1 MGNRYKACNIK
12 VQDNSVAIIGWE
24 EGHAGRIET
33 WLEKVHN
40 YHIACF
46 INPSDTPLDID
57 TNKIKRDV
65 SQFSYPTENE
75 FKNKPL
81 LNTSQWANYLKD
93 IGINKVLVTTDDP
106 LERYKEISY
115 AKKNNLELI
124 NAIHPTA
131 YLMTDV
137 LIKKNVILHE
147 HSYIGY
153 RTELYDGVII
163 DGAHLGHHNVIK
175 DCSEIVTGAVLGGNV
190 TIGKF
195 SRVYVGAT
203 IINRIQVGDNSIV
216 GAGSIVS
223 SNVIDNSVVAQK
235 PGKMIFRRNKV

>member
-1 MGNRYKACNIK
+1 MRKTQDHRNVQ

-57 TNKIKRDV
+57 PNKIKRDV

-81 LNTSQWANYLKD
+81 LNTSKWVDSLKD
-93 IGINKVLVTTDDP
+93 YGINKVLVTTDDP

-131 YLMTDV
+131 YLMEDV
-137 LIKKNVILHE
+137 LIKKNVIIHE

-153 RTELYDGVII
+153 RTELHDGVII
-163 DGAHLGHHNVIK
+163 DGANLAHHNVIK
-175 DCSEIVTGAVLGGNV
+175 DCSEIVCGAVLGGNV
-190 TIGKF
+190 TIGRF
-195 SRVYVGAT
+195 TRVYLGA
-203 IINRIQVGDNSIV
+203 IIKNRIRVGENSIV
-216 GAGSIVS
+216 GAGSVVLS
-223 SNVIDNSVVAQK
+223 DVNDNTIVAQK
-235 PGKMIFRRNKV
+235 PGKMILRRN

>member
-1 MGNRYKACNIK
+1 MNNKQASNNLIVK
-12 VQDNSVAIIGWE
+12 NNSIAIVGWHD
-24 EGHAGRIET
+24 GGAGRIES
-33 WLEKVHN
+33 WLESVYD

-57 TNKIKRDV
+57 PNKIKRDA

-131 YLMTDV
+131 YLMADV

-175 DCSEIVTGAVLGGNV
+175 DCSEIQKVRNIGGNV

-203 IINRIQVGDNSIV
+203 IINRIQVGDNSII
-216 GAGSIVS
+216 GAGSLVLNNIKDNTIVT
-223 SNVIDNSVVAQK
+223 Q
-235 PGKMIFRRNKV
+235 

>member
-1 MGNRYKACNIK
+1 MSNKQKNNIIQ
-12 VQDNSVAIIGWE
+12 VQENSVAIVGWHDA
-24 EGHAGRIET
+24 GAGRIST
-33 WLEKVHN
+33 WLEKTHG

-46 INPSDTPLDID
+46 INPSDTSLDID
-57 TNKIKRDV
+57 PNKIKRDV
-65 SQFSYPTENE
+65 SQCSYPTENE

-81 LNTSQWANYLKD
+81 LNTSQWRDSLKKS
-93 IGINKVLVTTDDP
+93 GINKALVTTDDP
-106 LERYKEISY
+106 KKSYEEICY
-115 AKKNNLELI
+115 AKENNLELI

-163 DGAHLGHHNVIK
+163 DGAYLGHHNVIK
-175 DCSEIVTGAVLGGNV
+175 DCSEIQKVRNIGGNV

-203 IINRIQVGDNSIV
+203 IINRIQVGDNSII
-216 GAGSIVS
+216 GAGSLVLNNIKDNTIVT
-223 SNVIDNSVVAQK
+223 Q
-235 PGKMIFRRNKV
+235 

>member
-1 MGNRYKACNIK
+1 MSNKQEIKEIK

-57 TNKIKRDV
+57 PNKIKRDV
-65 SQFSYPTENE
+65 SKFSYPTENE

-81 LNTSQWANYLKD
+81 LNTSQWADSLKK
-93 IGINKVLVTTDDP
+93 IGINKALVTTDDP
-106 LERYKEISY
+106 KKRYEEICY
-115 AKKNNLELI
+115 AKENNLELI

-131 YLMTDV
+131 YLMEDV
-137 LIKKNVILHE
+137 LIKENVILHE
-147 HSYIGY
+147 HSHIGY

-163 DGAHLGHHNVIK
+163 DCAYLGHHNVIK
-175 DCSEIVTGAVLGGNV
+175 DCSEIQKVRNIGGNV

-195 SRVYVGAT
+195 SKVYVGAT
-203 IINRIQVGDNSIV
+203 IINRIQVGDNSII
-216 GAGSIVS
+216 GAGSLVLNNVKDNTIVT
-223 SNVIDNSVVAQK
+223 Q
-235 PGKMIFRRNKV
+235 

>member
-1 MGNRYKACNIK
+1 MSNKQKAYHIE

-57 TNKIKRDV
+57 PNKIKRDV

-81 LNTSQWANYLKD
+81 LNTSQWADSLKK
-93 IGINKVLVTTDDP
+93 IGINKALVTTDNP
-106 LERYKEISY
+106 KKRYEEICY
-115 AKKNNLELI
+115 AKENNLELI

-131 YLMTDV
+131 YLMEDV
-137 LIKKNVILHE
+137 LIKENVILHE

-163 DGAHLGHHNVIK
+163 DGAYLAHHNVIK
-175 DCSEIVTGAVLGGNV
+175 DCSEIVCGAVLGGNV
-190 TIGKF
+190 TIGRF
-195 SRVYVGAT
+195 TRVYLGAIIKNRTRVGE
-203 IINRIQVGDNSIV
+203 NSIV
-216 GAGSIVS
+216 GAGSVVLS
-223 SNVIDNSVVAQK
+223 DVNDNTIVAQK
-235 PGKMIFRRNKV
+235 PGKMILGRN

>member
-1 MGNRYKACNIK
+1 MGNKQLANKIK
-12 VQDNSVAIIGWE
+12 VKDNSVAIIGWE
-24 EGHAGRIET
+24 EGQAGRIET

-57 TNKIKRDV
+57 PKKINRDV

-81 LNTSQWANYLKD
+81 LNTSQWADSLKK
-93 IGINKVLVTTDDP
+93 IGINKALVTIDDP
-106 LERYKEISY
+106 KKRYEEIFY
-115 AKKNNLELI
+115 AKENNLELI

-131 YLMTDV
+131 YLMADV

-163 DGAHLGHHNVIK
+163 DGAYLGHHNVIK
-175 DCSEIVTGAVLGGNV
+175 DCSEIQKVRNIGGNV

-195 SRVYVGAT
+195 SKVYVGAT
-203 IINRIQVGDNSIV
+203 IINRIQVGDNSII
-216 GAGSIVS
+216 GAGSLVLNNIKDNTIVT
-223 SNVIDNSVVAQK
+223 Q
-235 PGKMIFRRNKV
+235 